1 MGTPVEPF
9 TFTTQQLKPSDK
21 LEAWREWFFPAF
33 EITPLEP
40 RYPFQARNS
49 LWRLGDLI
57 VSRVVAPAV
66 HVKRSKAHVKKA
78 SGDHWV
84 LTYCRQGDTAVRTPK
99 GEFNVRE
106 GVPFFWMFGDEFE
119 SQRTLVDRIQILLPR
134 ESFNNLAPVLDAA
147 SGSACDTPLGTL
159 LGDYILA
166 LERQLPFLT
175 EVDASKLM
183 TASCQMLVACIAP
196 SADRLRLANRGISIG
211 LFERAKQ
218 VIDAQLRSSKLHPKT
233 LCRQLG
239 VSRSQLYRLFERKG
253 GVTHYIQQQRL
264 IHIFDTLSDID
275 DRRSIASVAA
285 DFGFE
290 DLSSFGRAFRREFGC
305 NARDVRASA
314 AAGLPLEIR
323 QRSLSKDN
331 PLSFADFCKL

>member
-1 MGTPVEPF
+1 MKPF
-9 TFTTQQLKPSDK
+9 TFTTQELKPSDQ
-21 LEAWREWFFPAF
+21 LESWREWFFPAF

-40 RYPFQARNS
+40 RYSFEARNS
-49 LWRLGDLI
+49 LWKLGDLI
-57 VSRVVAPAV
+57 VSRVTAPAV
-66 HVKRSKAHVKKA
+66 HVKRSKAHVKKTA
-78 SGDHWV
+78 GDHWV
-84 LTYCRQGDTAVRTPK
+84 LTYCRQGDTTVRTPK
-99 GEFNVRE
+99 GEFTVRE

-119 SQRTLVDRIQILLPR
+119 SKRTRVDRIQILLPR
-134 ESFNNLAPVLDAA
+134 DRFENLAPVLDAA

-175 EVDASKLM
+175 EVDASKLA

-196 SADRLRLANRGISIG
+196 SADRLRLADRGTSIG

-218 VIDAQLRSSKLHPKT
+218 IIDAQLRSSKLQPKT

-239 VSRSQLYRLFERKG
+239 VSRSQLYRLFERNG

-264 IHIFDTLSDID
+264 IRIFDTLCDID

-314 AAGLPLEIR
+314 AAGLPLGIR
-323 QRSLSKDN
+323 QQTLSEGN
-331 PLSFADFCKL
+331 PFSFADFCEL

>member
-1 MGTPVEPF
+1 VRNF
-9 TFTTQQLKPSDK
+9 TFTTQNLKHSDQLGS
-21 LEAWREWFFPAF
+21 WQEWFFPAF
-33 EITPLEP
+33 DIMPLEP
-40 RYPFQARNS
+40 RYPFEAQNS
-49 LWRLGDLI
+49 LWKLGDLI

-78 SGDHWV
+78 AGDHWV
-84 LTYCRQGDTAVRTPK
+84 LTYCTQGDTKVKTPK
-99 GEFNVRE
+99 GEFTVRE

-119 SQRTLVDRIQILLPR
+119 SQRTRVNRIQILLPR
-134 ESFNNLAPVLDAA
+134 ERFNNMAPVLDAA

-175 EVDASKLM
+175 EVDVPKLA

-196 SADRLRLANRGISIG
+196 SAERMGLACQGISIS

-218 VIDAQLRSSKLHPKT
+218 IIDAQLRSSKLQPKT

-253 GVTHYIQQQRL
+253 GVTHYIHQQRL
-264 IHIFDTLSDID
+264 TRIFDALCNID
-275 DRRSIASVAA
+275 DRRSIASIAA

-305 NARDVRASA
+305 NARDVRSYA

-331 PLSFADFCKL
+331 FLSFADFCKL